1 MLNLD
6 NVQVAYGNIL
16 ALKGI
21 TLNVE
26 EGELVT
32 LLGSNGAGKSTCL
45 KTISG
50 LLRPQQG
57 SITYLGQNI
66 ARLSAYEIVQRGISQ
81 APEGRH
87 VFARLTVGENLLM
100 GAIQRKDTANI
111 AADQDYV
118 FSLFPV
124 LSERIKQSAGT
135 LSGGEQQMLAIGRAL
150 MSRPRLLLLDEPSLG
165 LSPILVEKIFS
176 VIQKVRQEGGTVLLV
191 EQNARQALEIADRGY
206 VLETGK
212 IILQGS
218 AQELRTNQE
227 VEKAYLGG

>member
-1 MLNLD
+1 VLEIENLHAGYGPS
-6 NVQVAYGNIL
+6 QVL
-16 ALKGI
+16 FDLSMK
-21 TLNVE
+21 VE
-26 EGELVT
+26 GGEIVSII
-32 LLGSNGAGKSTCL
+32 GRNGVGKTSTI
-45 KTISG
+45 KAIMG
-50 LLRPQQG
+50 LIDIVSG
-57 SITYLGQNI
+57 SIRFDSTEISRLPTYKRGRLGI
-66 ARLSAYEIVQRGISQ
+66 AYVPDDRGIFGNVTT
-81 APEGRH
+81 A
-87 VFARLTVGENLLM
+87 ENLRIPLIGHKM
-100 GAIQRKDTANI
+100 REGDNLEL
-111 AADQDYV
+111 V
-118 FSLFPV
+118 FSLFPI
-124 LSERIKQSAGT
+124 LQERWHQKAGT